1 MLTPG
6 NKLGPYEVLE
16 QIGAGGMGEVYRAR
30 DARLERDVAI
40 KVLPPSLSS
49 DSDRVRRFEQEAR
62 AVGALNH
69 PNVLAIYDVGTW
81 EGSPYLVS
89 EFLEGETLRRRLDSG
104 VLPSRKGLDYAQQV
118 AQGLAAAHEKG
129 IVHRDLKP
137 ENIFI
142 TRDGRVKVLDF
153 GLAKLIRPESMS
165 AAQTLAGYSE
175 SATAPGQVLGTVGYM
190 SPEQVRGVGT
200 DHRSDIFSFGAI
212 LYEMF
217 SGERAF
223 KRDSAV
229 ETMSAILKEEP
240 PELAETGKQVPPGLD
255 RIVRHCLE
263 KSPEERFQSAR
274 DISFDLGSLSNLS
287 GTSAQKAIAAKERKK
302 WVVPAVVAVALA
314 LTAVVGWWAG
324 HGTSTGEP
332 PTYQRLTYKH
342 GSITDAKFAPD
353 GLTVVYRAAWDG
365 GAPHLYSLRTD
376 APGEND
382 LGIDAD
388 VLDISKNGEMALLLK
403 KRNRGGWIALGTLAR
418 MPLAGGAPREI
429 LDDVQDASWGPG
441 GESLCVVRAVKA
453 TNTFQLEYPVGKVLY
468 STGGW
473 ISNPRVSPDGK
484 MVAFLDH
491 PLASGDDQGQPAVVD
506 LDGKVKKLGGLWAST
521 QGLVWSPG
529 GKEIWFSATASGVE
543 RSIYTASLSGNIRAL
558 VRVPGDLLV
567 QDIRPSGQV
576 LAIRNDQARGFRG
589 LAPGEKQERDLSFMD
604 WGLVRDISRDGKL
617 VLFEEEG
624 AGGGQN
630 YSVYVRGTDGS
641 APVKLS
647 EGVAEAISPDKKW
660 VMVTKTRTPQQLIMV
675 PTGAGSP
682 EQISNDNKDY
692 FNVDYLAGGDHVL
705 YCSGVPGAPYR
716 CYNMDLSSR
725 RSVPIA
731 PENIPI
737 TRAVSADG
745 KTVVVQYE
753 KKAYLWPTDGSWAD
767 KQPSSTSPIPG
778 ELGSK
783 YFSIT
788 FAPGETSLFVGSLAP
803 EDQVPGKIFLYDLKT
818 GATKFWKTMGP
829 PDLTGIAGIAPP
841 RFSADK
847 NAYTYGFGKTLSQ
860 LYIVSG
866 LH

>member
-6 NKLGPYEVLE
+6 SKLGPYEVLE

-30 DARLERDVAI
+30 DSRLEREVAI
-40 KVLPPSLSS
+40 KVLPSSLSS

-89 EFLEGETLRRRLDSG
+89 EFLEGETLRKRLDSG

-190 SPEQVRGVGT
+190 SPEQVRGVAT

-263 KSPEERFQSAR
+263 KNPEERFQSAR

-287 GTSAQKAIAAKERKK
+287 ATSAQKAIAAKERKK
-302 WVVPAVVAVALA
+302 WLVPAAAAAAIIVA
-314 LTAVVGWWAG
+314 AVVGWWAG
-324 HGTSTGEP
+324 HGQSAGEP

-342 GSITDAKFAPD
+342 GSICCGKFAPD

-365 GAPHLYSLRTD
+365 GPSHLYSLRTD

-382 LGIDAD
+382 LGLDGVI
-388 VLDISKNGEMALLLK
+388 LDISKNGEMALLLHDEIVAAYI
-403 KRNRGGWIALGTLAR
+403 RRGTLAR
-418 MPLAGGAPREI
+418 MPVAGGAPREI
-429 LDDVQDASWGPG
+429 VNDVQDASWGPD
-441 GESLCVVRAVKA
+441 GENLCIVRSSPSN
-453 TNTFQLEYPVGKVLY
+453 NTMTLEYPIGKVLY
-468 STGGW
+468 TTGGW
-473 ISNPRVSPDGK
+473 ISQPKVSPDGK
-484 MVAFLDH
+484 RVAFIDH
-491 PLASGDDQGQPAVVD
+491 PLASGDDQGQPAMVD
-506 LDGKVKKLGGLWAST
+506 LNGKVTKFGEVWASV
-521 QGLVWSPG
+521 QGLGWSPD
-529 GKEIWFSATASGVE
+529 GKEIWFSGSNLGSD
-543 RSIYTASLSGNIRAL
+543 RSIYAFNVSGKMRSLA
-558 VRVPGDLLV
+558 RVPGDLLV
-567 QDIRPSGQV
+567 QDVRPNGEILV
-576 LAIRNDQARGFRG
+576 VRNDITLGLRGV
-589 LAPGEKQERDLSFMD
+589 APGQKQERELSFLD
-604 WGLVRDISRDGKL
+604 YGIVRDLTPDGKT

-624 AGGGQN
+624 TGGGTN
-630 YSVYVRGTDGS
+630 YTVYIRGTNGS

-647 EGVAEAISPDKKW
+647 EGVAQAISPDGKW
-660 VMVTKTRTPQQLIMV
+660 VMVIKTRTPQQLIMV

-682 EQISNDNKDY
+682 EQLSHDNKDY
-692 FNVDYLAGGDHVL
+692 FGVRFLPDGNHIL
-705 YCSGVPGAPYR
+705 YCAGAPGAPFR
-716 CYNMDLSSR
+716 CHNMDLRSR
-725 RSVPIA
+725 KSVAIL
-731 PENIPI
+731 PENVFMGRVI
-737 TRAVSADG
+737 SHDG
-745 KTVVVQYE
+745 KSILTTY
-753 KKAYLWPTDGSWAD
+753 KGKSYLWPTDGSWAD
-767 KQPSSTSPIPG
+767 KDPQTATPIQG
-778 ELGSK
+778 ELGST
-783 YFSIT
+783 YRAIAYT
-788 FAPGETSLFVGSLAP
+788 PDGSSVYAASERP
-803 EDQVPGKIFLYDLKT
+803 EDLLPLKIYIYDLKT
-818 GATKFWKTMGP
+818 GAVKPWKTVGP
-829 PDLTGIAGIAPP
+829 PDLTGVPGVRLPY
-841 RFSADK
+841 FSTDGT
-847 NAYTYGFGKTLSQ
+847 AYVYGYNKVLSQ

-866 LH
+866 IR